1 MKEKRMMVVFTIMC
15 QYKSGVQRPQKK
27 RGLFRKAS
35 RVG

>member
-15 QYKSGVQRPQKK
+15 QYKSGDQRPQKK
-27 RGLFRKAS
+27 RLFRNTS